1 MLSLRLNADPE
12 FEALAQFVRDF
23 AGLDL
28 SVDIT
33 PSTLFEDDLGI
44 TGDDGG
50 ELLEAVA
57 QHYSSLLRTVEH
69 FTQIPPSMQNT
80 DDTDH
85 LGVRAHVIDSDL
97 VKAWHW
103 PGPQTRQTRVAAHS
117 G

>member
-57 QHYSSLLRTVEH
+57 QHYSYFYGRSNTLLKSRRPCRIRTIRITSV
-69 FTQIPPSMQNT
+69 FGRT
-80 DDTDH
+80 
-85 LGVRAHVIDSDL
+85 
-97 VKAWHW
+97 
-103 PGPQTRQTRVAAHS
+103 
-117 G
+117 